1 MSIIKRI
8 RSSLQELTGYA
19 MSISRSLRNAKSP
32 TSSAAWSDGYPIEM
46 QIGEVAMIR
55 YWHCS
60 KPVPAGWVDAANLRG
75 THHGLRGKVIR
86 MVK

>member
-1 MSIIKRI
+1 MNIINGMRHGP
-8 RSSLQELTGYA
+8 RELMASVMAFLSSLVP
-19 MSISRSLRNAKSP
+19 RKSP
-32 TSSAAWSDGYPIEM
+32 TSFAVWNDGYPIEM
-46 QIGEVAMIR
+46 QIGEVALVR

-60 KPVPAGWVDAANLRG
+60 KPAPAGWVDAASLRG